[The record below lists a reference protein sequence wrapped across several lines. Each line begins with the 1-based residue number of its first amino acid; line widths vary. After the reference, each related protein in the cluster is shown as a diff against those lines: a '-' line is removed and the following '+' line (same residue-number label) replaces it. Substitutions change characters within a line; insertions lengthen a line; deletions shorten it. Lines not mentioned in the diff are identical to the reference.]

1 MITTMYT
8 LGVIFIMI
16 GVYLLIET
24 VRQLVSTGDARW
36 IFLILASALF
46 YGFGIP
52 MVCEEPTDKDVL
64 KGDAHYVT
72 VTHEDN
78 ERAIITYDIEWNNK
92 KIHPW

>member
-46 YGFGIP
+46 FGIGIP
-52 MVCEEPTDKDVL
+52 MVCEEPTEKDVL
-64 KGDAHYVT
+64 KGNAHYVT
-72 VTHEDN
+72 VTHEDSI
-78 ERAIITYDIEWNNK
+78 RTIITYDIEWNNK
-92 KIHPW
+92 TIHPW